1 MQFSYSENEVNN
13 MAGTL
18 KIIAERAGLS
28 QSTVSQILNRRS
40 NDFSSEKTRQ
50 RVFKLAHE
58 LGYKQQF
65 GHKLLRGDKTQT
77 VAIVLSQHRVSLE
90 EHTQSLIL
98 RLLDQLESKGYGAYL
113 VTLLHSEEKNLDSI
127 RELIG
132 RGVESFIFLGYPVG
146 AAALE
151 KYISEVNRTLIGYG
165 RGFSR
170 KIVADV
176 SGSTAETI
184 RFFLAQGH
192 RNFRFFL
199 GKQTDPGRV
208 NGLCKVFPELTC
220 EQLLDKYQIRMDYH
234 GKFYDIDELAETGYR
249 ATKQAFE
256 QDPAID
262 ACLYLSDY
270 FAVGGLRYLMETGKQ
285 IGKEV
290 LVAGFN
296 NIHAIRNFP
305 LPVTSA
311 EHDIP
316 RIAEALIEEMTR
328 SGPVE
333 RLIPIRTVIRK

>member
-1 MQFSYSENEVNN
+1 

-50 RVFKLAHE
+50 RVFSLAHE

-77 VAIVLSQHRVSLE
+77 VAILLSQHRVSLE
-90 EHTQSLIL
+90 EHTQALIL
-98 RLLDQLESKGYGAYL
+98 RLLDQLESRDYAAYL
-113 VTLLHSEEKNLDSI
+113 VTLSPSEDKNLDSI
-127 RELIG
+127 RELLG
-132 RGVESFIFLGYPVG
+132 RGVDSFIFLGHPVG

-151 KYISEVNRTLIGYG
+151 KYISEADRTLIGYG
-165 RGFSR
+165 SGFSR
-170 KIVADV
+170 KIIADI
-176 SGSTAETI
+176 SNAIAEMI
-184 RFFLAQGH
+184 RFFLARGH
-192 RNFRFFL
+192 RNFRFFF
-199 GKQTDPGRV
+199 GERTDPGRLK
-208 NGLCKVFPELTC
+208 GLCKVFPELTR
-220 EQLLDKYQIRMDYH
+220 EQLLDKYRIHLGYQ
-234 GKFYDIDELAETGYR
+234 GKIHDIDEPARFGYQ

-262 ACLYLSDY
+262 GCLYLSDY
-270 FAVGGLRYLMETGKQ
+270 FAVGGLRYLMETGRQ

-296 NIHAIRNFP
+296 NIHAVRNFP

-311 EHDIP
+311 EHDVP
-316 RIAEALIEEMTR
+316 RIAEALIEEMTQK
-328 SGPVE
+328 GPVE
-333 RLIPIRTVIRK
+333 RIIPTRTIIRE